1 MISEKEFTNKIHER
15 NLLRNEIKQKKN
27 TLAKL
32 RYHPEAL
39 DECSR
44 LEHEINT
51 LEKRLNS

>member
-44 LEHEINT
+44 LEHEINN